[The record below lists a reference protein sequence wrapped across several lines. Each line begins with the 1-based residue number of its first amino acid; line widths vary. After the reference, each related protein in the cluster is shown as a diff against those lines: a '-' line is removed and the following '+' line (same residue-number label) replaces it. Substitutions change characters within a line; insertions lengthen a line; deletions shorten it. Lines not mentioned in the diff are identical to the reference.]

1 MRMLSAA
8 VATRPS
14 LPSLRQRGGVRGGAK
29 PRFDLSAFSRAF
41 HTLTEPHPCSSP
53 LRGEGRRHLDVARKF
68 WAFIVLALFA
78 FPALGQT
85 KVSVGITNVIADVG
99 FFVAHKR
106 GYFAAEKLDVNF
118 VAFDAAARM
127 IAPMASGELDVGG
140 GGIAAGLFNAVAR
153 GVGLKIVADKSTSA
167 PGLGT
172 GALMVRKDLVD
183 AGRYKSVKDMKGWK
197 LAIPAAGTGTSTSLE
212 NLFSANGFA
221 LKDMDVVYLSFPQMV
236 TALENKAV
244 DAAFLTEP
252 GVTTVETRGVAHRVA
267 SDDEMFPDHQ
277 IAVTLA
283 SEKFIRG
290 NRPAAVAFMRAFLK
304 GTRDYT
310 DAIEKGRLTGP
321 GAEAIIAILTE
332 YSLIKDP
339 AVYRKIRVQ
348 SCDPDGKINVE
359 SLEKDLAYF
368 RSQGLIEGRVTVAD
382 SIDTSIAEAA
392 VRDIGAYKRKN

>member
-1 MRMLSAA
+1 MLQEP
-8 VATRPS
+8 RPC
-14 LPSLRQRGGVRGGAK
+14 PS
-29 PRFDLSAFSRAF
+29 PFY
-41 HTLTEPHPCSSP
+41 
-53 LRGEGRRHLDVARKF
+53 GEGRRYNDFAIF
-68 WAFIVLALFA
+68 SGPIFLFSLLIA
-78 FPALGQT
+78 PAHAQT

-118 VAFDAAARM
+118 VPFDAAARM
-127 IAPMASGELDVGG
+127 IAPMASGDLDVGG

-172 GALMVRKDLVD
+172 GALMARKDLVD
-183 AGRYKSVKDMKGWK
+183 SGRYKSVKDMKGWK

-252 GVTTVETRGVAHRVA
+252 GVTTDETRGVAQRVA
-267 SDDEMFPDHQ
+267 SDDEMFPNHE

-283 SEKFIRG
+283 SEKFIRD
-290 NRPAAVAFMRAFLK
+290 NRPAAVAFMRGFLK

-339 AVYRKIRVQ
+339 AVYRKIRVH
-348 SCDPDGKINVE
+348 SCDPDGRINID

-368 RSQGLIEGRVTVAD
+368 RAQGLIEGKVAVAD
-382 SIDTSIAEAA
+382 AVDTSIAEAA
-392 VRDIGAYKRKN
+392 VRDIGVYKRKN